1 MPKQKRI
8 LHIVG
13 ARPNFIKVGPLIK
26 AMQGSLAD
34 GQQLLVHTGQHFDS
48 NMSDIFFEQLGI
60 PYPDINLGV
69 SNGSALVLLSEM
81 ISRLEDPIR
90 NFSPDCIAVYGDT
103 NSTLAGALA
112 GSKLNIPIAHIES
125 GLRSRDNT
133 MPEEINRVITDHISS
148 YLFTPSRDATEN
160 LLAENIGTDK
170 IYFVGNIMIDTL
182 VSSMGQIDKSQILQK
197 LKLRPSDTSQIKP
210 YNVLTLH
217 RPSNVDDTESLTKLI
232 DSVLNIPSQ
241 NPTIFP
247 VHPRS
252 RDKIE
257 TIINN
262 LKANKLICI
271 EPLGYIEFLCLLKHA
286 TLAITDSGG
295 IQEETTHLGTPCIT
309 LRTTTERPITI
320 SEGTNT
326 LINPMEPNLTK
337 RIIEVINSQSSKPA
351 RIPELWD
358 GKTAERIV
366 EVLIG

>member
-1 MPKQKRI
+1 MPSRKRI

-26 AMQGSLAD
+26 AMQGRLGV
-34 GQQLLVHTGQHFDS
+34 GQQLLVHTGQHFDP

-60 PYPDINLGV
+60 PYPDINLEV
-69 SNGSALVLLSEM
+69 SKGSALALLSEM
-81 ISRLEDPIR
+81 IYRLEDPIK
-90 NFSPDCIAVYGDT
+90 NFSPDCIVVYGDT
-103 NSTLAGALA
+103 NSTLAGALS
-112 GSKLNIPIAHIES
+112 GSKLNIPVAHVES
-125 GLRSRDNT
+125 GLRSRDST

-160 LLAENIGTDK
+160 LLAENIVADK

-182 VSSMGQIDKSQILQK
+182 VSSMGQIDKSQILQT
-197 LKLRPSDTSQIKP
+197 LKLRQSNTSEVKP

-217 RPSNVDDTESLTKLI
+217 RPSNVDDPESLTKLI
-232 DSVLNIPSQ
+232 DSVINISSKH
-241 NPTIFP
+241 PTIFP
-247 VHPRS
+247 AHPRS
-252 RDKIE
+252 RDEIE
-257 TIINN
+257 TIINK
-262 LKANKLICI
+262 LKTDKIICT

-286 TLAITDSGG
+286 TVVITDSGG

-326 LINPMEPNLTK
+326 LINPIEPNLTQ
-337 RIIEVINSQSSKPA
+337 RIVEAINSQKSKPPST
-351 RIPELWD
+351 PELWD
-358 GKTAERIV
+358 GKTAERIT

>member
-160 LLAENIGTDK
+160 LLAENIATDK

-197 LKLRPSDTSQIKP
+197 LELRPSDTSQIKP

-232 DSVLNIPSQ
+232 D
-241 NPTIFP
+241 
-247 VHPRS
+247 
-252 RDKIE
+252 
-257 TIINN
+257 
-262 LKANKLICI
+262 
-271 EPLGYIEFLCLLKHA
+271 
-286 TLAITDSGG
+286 
-295 IQEETTHLGTPCIT
+295 
-309 LRTTTERPITI
+309 
-320 SEGTNT
+320 
-326 LINPMEPNLTK
+326 
-337 RIIEVINSQSSKPA
+337 
-351 RIPELWD
+351 
-358 GKTAERIV
+358 
-366 EVLIG
+366 

>member
-1 MPKQKRI
+1 MSNHKRI

-26 AMQGSLAD
+26 AIQRRLPA

-60 PYPDINLGV
+60 PYPDINLEV
-69 SNGSALVLLSEM
+69 SQGSALVLLSEM
-81 ISRLEDPIR
+81 IYRLEDPIK
-90 NFSPDCIAVYGDT
+90 NFSPDCIVVYGDT

-112 GSKLNIPIAHIES
+112 GSKLNIPIAHVES

-133 MPEEINRVITDHISS
+133 MPEEINRVITDHTSS
-148 YLFTPSRDATEN
+148 YLFTPSKDATDN
-160 LLAENIGTDK
+160 LLAENIDSDK

-182 VSSMGQIDKSQILQK
+182 VSSMGQINKSQILNT
-197 LKLRPSDTSQIKP
+197 LELRPSDTSEVKP

-217 RPSNVDDTESLTKLI
+217 RPSNVDNTESLTKLI
-232 DSVLNIPSQ
+232 DSIMNIPSK

-252 RDKIE
+252 RNKIE

-262 LKANKLICI
+262 LKTDKIICI
-271 EPLGYIEFLCLLKHA
+271 EPLGYIEFLCLVQHA
-286 TLAITDSGG
+286 SLVITDSGG

-326 LINPMEPNLTK
+326 LINPTEPNLTQ
-337 RIIEVINSQSSKPA
+337 RIVEAINSPKSNPPS
-351 RIPELWD
+351 IPELWD
-358 GKTAERIV
+358 GKTAERIT
-366 EVLIG
+366 EALIG

>member
-1 MPKQKRI
+1 MPNHKRI

-26 AMQGSLAD
+26 AIQGRLPA

-60 PYPDINLGV
+60 PYPDINLEV
-69 SNGSALVLLSEM
+69 SQGSALVLLSEM
-81 ISRLEDPIR
+81 IYRLEDPIK
-90 NFSPDCIAVYGDT
+90 NFSPDCIVVYGDT

-112 GSKLNIPIAHIES
+112 GSKLNIPIAHVES

-133 MPEEINRVITDHISS
+133 MPEEINRVITDHTSS
-148 YLFTPSRDATEN
+148 YLFTPSKDATDN
-160 LLAENIGTDK
+160 LLAENIGADK

-197 LKLRPSDTSQIKP
+197 LELRPSDTSQIKP

-286 TLAITDSGG
+286 TVAITDSGG